1 MRTLGRAIVNV
12 VLWSY
17 ERGSW
22 QYDVMCILIIGF
34 ILLTPR
40 SWFQADFKHHP
51 PPAAALQRSLSQN
64 SGSSIQRENVEKVVQ
79 VNEEKR

>member
-1 MRTLGRAIVNV
+1 MVNV

-22 QYDVMCILIIGF
+22 QYDVMCILIIAF

-40 SWFQADFKHHP
+40 SWFQGDFKHDHP
-51 PPAAALQRSLSQN
+51 LPAAALQRSLSQA
-64 SGSSIQRENVEKVVQ
+64 SRSSIQRENVEKVVQ